1 MPKNV
6 ANNLHRA
13 RNQTTEGNHLYAS
26 TAAVKTNATLIQSQ
40 YTTKQGEVGKK
51 FDQWYEVNNSIL
63 CQIQSSCRRPYI
75 IRINI
80 HFYLT

>member
-51 FDQWYEVNNSIL
+51 FDQWYEVNHSIL
-63 CQIQSSCRRPYI
+63 CQTQSSCSRPSI
-75 IRINI
+75 IRITI
-80 HFYLT
+80 RIIID